1 MLLLLYALLAAAPIE
16 SAGGAIGR
24 AAADLAARAEQG
36 LDPGRIALAVLAPGA
51 EGLREPLETALSG
64 ALAGRGQAVVPLRGP
79 QLADPEGAARA
90 LGADILLRVRAT
102 LARGTLV
109 LSGEVVPTRPNFFLQ
124 HAPGVRPAG
133 SRMMAA
139 TAAADDAARALATA
153 ERPGAR
159 PLEFVPLA
167 ELPGRVLALAAG
179 ATEGGAVRLAAVT
192 PTDVLLLDPRGAVLT
207 FHALPPAPPGPRV
220 RDAAAVA
227 AVGNFGGGRI
237 GYAVA
242 DRPEGEVLSAVD
254 DRLERVA
261 SIAIAPA
268 GSAPMAAA
276 PIAAGGAGPLFGA
289 FVPGRGVLADLLSP
303 FVDPAAHPRS
313 TRELFGATAAPRP
326 GRLAYAV
333 LGSDFTL
340 QLFGPTLDR
349 VLPDV
354 PGVGAGFA
362 LADLD
367 GDGEPEMVASSAVP
381 GPRDHVRVLRH
392 GAQVAAVFE
401 SADVEGALLAGA
413 AADVTGDG
421 LDDAILAAALP
432 GGGTRLWLLST
443 DARGAGR

>member
-1 MLLLLYALLAAAPIE
+1 MLLLLYALLSAAPVE
-16 SAGGAIGR
+16 PSGGAIGR

-36 LDPGRIALAVLAPGA
+36 LDPGKMALAVLSPGA
-51 EGLREPLETALSG
+51 EGLREPIETALAG
-64 ALAGRGQAVVPLRGP
+64 ALAGRGQAVAPLRGP

-90 LGADILLRVRAT
+90 LGADVLLRVRVSLSGGT
-102 LARGTLV
+102 LALA
-109 LSGEVVPTRPNFFLQ
+109 GEVIPTRPNFFLQ

-133 SRMMAA
+133 SRTLAA
-139 TAAADDAARALATA
+139 TAAADDAARALATTQ
-153 ERPGAR
+153 RPGAR
-159 PLEFVPLA
+159 LEFVPLA
-167 ELPGRVLALAAG
+167 SLPERVLALAAG
-179 ATEGGAVRLAAVT
+179 TTEGGAVRLAAVT
-192 PTDVLLLDPRGAVLT
+192 PTRVDLLDPRGAVLA

-242 DRPEGEVLSAVD
+242 DRPESEVLSAAD

-261 SIAIAPA
+261 SIALSPV
-268 GSAPMAAA
+268 GSAPVATA

-303 FVDPAAHPRS
+303 FVDPTAHPRS
-313 TRELFGATAAPRP
+313 PRELIGVAAAPRP
-326 GRLAYAV
+326 GRVAYAV

-367 GDGEPEMVASSAVP
+367 GDGEPELVASSAVP
-381 GPRDHVRVLRH
+381 GPRDRVRVLRH
-392 GAQVAAVFE
+392 GARVAVVFE
-401 SADVEGALLAGA
+401 SADVEGALLSGA

-421 LDDAILAAALP
+421 LDDAVLAAALP
-432 GGGTRLWLLST
+432 GGGTQLWLLST
-443 DARGAGR
+443 DARGAER

>member
-1 MLLLLYALLAAAPIE
+1 VLLLLYALLAAASVEP
-16 SAGGAIGR
+16 SGGVIGR

-36 LDPGRIALAVLAPGA
+36 LAPGKIALAVLSPGA
-51 EGLREPLETALSG
+51 EGLREPIETALAG
-64 ALAGRGQAVVPLRGP
+64 TLAGRGQAVMPLRGP

-90 LGADILLRVRAT
+90 LGADVLLRVRASLSGST
-102 LARGTLV
+102 LALAC
-109 LSGEVVPTRPNFFLQ
+109 EVVPTRSNFFLQ

-133 SRMMAA
+133 SRTLAA
-139 TAAADDAARALATA
+139 TAPADEAVRALATA
-153 ERPGAR
+153 QQPGAR
-159 PLEFVPLA
+159 PLELVPLA
-167 ELPGRVLALAAG
+167 GLPERVLALAAG
-179 ATEGGAVRLAAVT
+179 TTEGGAVRLAAVT
-192 PTDVLLLDPRGAVLT
+192 PTGVVLLDPRGAVLA
-207 FHALPPAPPGPRV
+207 FHALPPAPPGPHV

-237 GYAVA
+237 AYAVA
-242 DRPEGEVLSAVD
+242 DRPESEVLSATD

-261 SIAIAPA
+261 SIAISPV
-268 GSAPMAAA
+268 GSAPVATV

-303 FVDPAAHPRS
+303 FADPTAHPRS
-313 TRELFGATAAPRP
+313 PRELIGVAAAPRP
-326 GRLAYAV
+326 GRVAYAV

-340 QLFGPTLDR
+340 QLFSPTLDR

-367 GDGEPEMVASSAVP
+367 GDGEPELVASSAVP
-381 GPRDHVRVLRH
+381 GPRDRVRVLRH
-392 GAQVAAVFE
+392 GARVAVVFE
-401 SADVEGALLAGA
+401 SADVEGALLSGA

-421 LDDAILAAALP
+421 LDDAVLAAALP
-432 GGGTRLWLLST
+432 GGATQLWLLST